1 MMKWFMKKNA
11 IVLLIVNFLSAT
23 SPKLYLSD
31 VSSKNIAVLHQF
43 AADNP
48 GSFTVEVAG
57 SSSYFS
63 SIMQKLWA
71 CKDAFCSLP
80 GRGMRFIGNKAFK
93 MTCITLGLYIA
104 INAFIKGIYSIVT
117 RPISWSVT
125 EKQKMQSD
133 YGILQHKTEMFDVHM
148 SASGSAYCTLKFL
161 HFYKRLDNMLKQMK
175 IRHYFLQND
184 ACDVVIN
191 RYVDGYCYNNMY

>member
-1 MMKWFMKKNA
+1 MKKNA
-11 IVLLIVNFLSAT
+11 IVLLIVNFLSA

-31 VSSKNIAVLHQF
+31 LSSKNIAVLHQF

-93 MTCITLGLYIA
+93 MTCISIGLYIA
-104 INAFIKGIYSIVT
+104 INAFIKGVYSMVT
-117 RPISWSVT
+117 RPISWSIT
-125 EKQKMQSD
+125 EKHNMQSD
-133 YGILQHKTEMFDVHM
+133 YGILQHKTGMLDVHI
-148 SASGSAYCTLKFL
+148 SASSSTYCVIKFL
-161 HFYKRLDNMLKQMK
+161 HSYKRLDNMLKQMK

-191 RYVDGYCYNNMY
+191 RYVAKYA